1 MTRQRRDKLLPGG
14 QLEGVIAA
22 LYADAEAMD
31 WEHQTLAEKTR
42 QYARWIQDE
51 RVGQVLTRYMPAEA
65 ARAWIKDGPMKEFRL
80 ARRGAGRYAEF
91 GQASVTGPNDV
102 VRYALGEGWHIVD
115 DHVGVKP
122 FHLEAEHEGRRAFV
136 TWGQAA
142 NFRHLVWAA
151 LRWAV
156 DHKGLAVI
164 VVTDSAERPTPE
176 DEAVWHKRVA
186 ERCGLEV
193 AHMRE
198 RLAPARF
205 GG

>member
-115 DHVGVKP
+115 DRVGVKP

-142 NFRHLVWAA
+142 KFRHLVWAA

-156 DHKGLAVI
+156 DHKGRAVI

-176 DEAVWHKRVA
+176 NEAAWHKRVA

-193 AHMRE
+193 THMRE